1 MSWLLTLA
9 VTVAA
14 CASQEVGEGVT
25 GLVGGDEE
33 CCCIGMWDMLCV
45 GEEVVVGGEEVVM
58 GGEEVMMGGENTLW
72 AGGDGC
78 NPI

>member
-1 MSWLLTLA
+1 MCKVSWLLTLA

-25 GLVGGDEE
+25 GLVGGAEE

-58 GGEEVMMGGENTLW
+58 GGENMLW
-72 AGGDGC
+72 EGGDGC